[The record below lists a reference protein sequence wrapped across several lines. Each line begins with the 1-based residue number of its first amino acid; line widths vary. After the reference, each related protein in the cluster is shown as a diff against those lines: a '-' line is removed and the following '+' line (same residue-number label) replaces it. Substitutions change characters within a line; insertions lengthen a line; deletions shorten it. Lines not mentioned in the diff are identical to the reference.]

1 MAAKPDCTRYG
12 CAAWPV
18 KASLRRQYTKKS
30 GTLFRKPGFPD
41 AADVADAADA
51 AGADRGLRGLQTGGR
66 SRPQRGLL
74 RPDRNF
80 RRMFFRK
87 YFVFSDFRL
96 IFVRS

>member
-1 MAAKPDCTRYG
+1 MP
-12 CAAWPV
+12 
-18 KASLRRQYTKKS
+18 
-30 GTLFRKPGFPD
+30 PGLT
-41 AADVADAADA
+41 
-51 AGADRGLRGLQTGGR
+51 GGLRGLQSGGR
-66 SRPQRGLL
+66 GRPQRGLL